1 MQFRSSQLS
10 MRLAEISSVLT
21 LMQRLNDGDGA
32 AVAKENRR
40 KEYGEGKSLEGWKGR
55 IDMEKEV
62 TMAGHSF
69 GGATTVSSRWISHR
83 RMRQ

>member
-10 MRLAEISSVLT
+10 MRLAEITSVLS
-21 LMQRLNDGDGA
+21 LMQRLNDGDGG

-69 GGATTVSSRWISHR
+69 GGATTVSVFSPSLAANE
-83 RMRQ
+83 